1 MEKAP
6 RGDGLSRTGSR
17 GTRRGEEARKM
28 GDSHK
33 GTKVRREGRRIG
45 VGCGACARGAYLLL
59 RLAGA
64 AALAPTP
71 SARGFVTW
79 SSALEAFDEVWCG
92 PPPVR
97 TRTPGGRCAACN
109 CRT

>member
-1 MEKAP
+1 
-6 RGDGLSRTGSR
+6 
-17 GTRRGEEARKM
+17 M

-33 GTKVRREGRRIG
+33 GTKVRRELTRIG
-45 VGCGACARGAYLLL
+45 VGRGACARGAYLLL

-64 AALAPTP
+64 AAMAPTP

-79 SSALEAFDEVWCG
+79 SSALKAFDEIWCG

-97 TRTPGGRCAACN
+97 TRTPGGLQLQDVTVPLWHLSTRSCA
-109 CRT
+109 